1 MSIVI
6 GGFFQKIHFFP
17 LLDVILGNAF
27 GEIGNICGNCEHNV
41 YVFACE
47 LVYLGK
53 ESAQSLIVCAAHF
66 EYGIDVNILNI
77 VISCNETC
85 NETEESLK
93 GINAVV
99 IGINKSYIV
108 TYIVSQ
114 LSALVYA
121 YNIAVGILCGFVDLI
136 DEYLGFSRT
145 LFACNDLDHNKNSI
159 LSGKEMTHDLPQH
172 TLPAVMTGN
181 YTAPPLPFRR
191 VCVFVIGE
199 AAAALP

>member
-1 MSIVI
+1 MYVNSYR
-6 GGFFQKIHFFP
+6 GLFSKNSFFP
-17 LLDVILGNAF
+17 SLYVILGNAF
-27 GEIGNICGNCEHNV
+27 GEIGYICGNCKHNV
-41 YVFACE
+41 HIFAGE

-53 ESAQSLIVCAAHF
+53 ESTQSLIVRAAYL

-77 VISCNETC
+77 VIPCNETC

-99 IGINKSYIV
+99 IGVNKSYIV

-121 YNIAVGILCGFVDLI
+121 YYIAVGILCGFVDLI
-136 DEYLGFSRT
+136 DEDLGFSGT

-172 TLPAVMTGN
+172 SCL
-181 YTAPPLPFRR
+181 RQ
-191 VCVFVIGE
+191 
-199 AAAALP
+199 